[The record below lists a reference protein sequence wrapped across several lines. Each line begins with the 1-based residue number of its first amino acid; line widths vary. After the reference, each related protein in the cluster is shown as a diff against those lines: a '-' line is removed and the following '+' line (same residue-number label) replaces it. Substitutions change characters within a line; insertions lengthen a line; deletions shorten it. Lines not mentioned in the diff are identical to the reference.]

1 MMPGKLAKLEKAHRQ
16 NPDVPFFARLAD
28 FYLSQGKIHK
38 ALSLCEKGCER
49 FPDYI
54 AGFTV
59 LSKCYEAQGEL
70 EEARKAVARALRLDP
85 ENPGGFRRLSKIY
98 IDQGNP
104 EFALKSLQQA
114 AHIDPYSEEV
124 NEELDQLSAII
135 SKETIASTFEDE
147 ESAVDVSGEDS
158 EEYELLKDED
168 EEIEYELVEVEDEED
183 VEYELV
189 EVEVEVEDDE
199 DDDDETIEYELDD
212 EEDSELEDE
221 EEEEEYEIEE
231 DEEED
236 IEPEEDDE
244 EDDEDEIDEEDEDE
258 EDIEPEEDDDE
269 DDEDEDEEDAE
280 DDEDEE
286 DIEPEEDDDE
296 DDEDDEDEID
306 EEDEDEEDI
315 EPEEDDDEDDEDE
328 IEEEEE
334 EAVLQAELK
343 EPEVSEGTSEDE
355 VEIEVG
361 LDTDN
366 QEIADLEST
375 LEIDIEDGLAALE
388 EHGGTTL
395 PTEEISSAVE
405 AVSALAAADEMDE
418 IAIDVEG
425 ESDEQIGA
433 GVKTALEQIG
443 EGLKTS
449 EELDAAD
456 MDADLAALSPDAEL
470 DAEPFGM
477 LQDLPEW
484 GPHNKVDEVNED
496 HDELAGI
503 FDDEAEEETPTAKEE
518 QPDSVLVEADELAQ
532 IANLFEVVEQEAD
545 EPNSADDALED
556 LAPPDMISELNSGE
570 ARVGTLG
577 IDVEA
582 DQPEEDLAALGA
594 DVFPDVSDAE
604 ETPNLEVTTT
614 VEIIAD
620 DPLPDAPAIILE
632 PAEINEIDTD
642 QPPPFSVDSDTE
654 EVATATENEVGSEAH
669 GDEVLAETLDIA
681 PDVSA
686 EVEAQDSP
694 WETLS
699 PRENSFLRADNNELI
714 NLFQEIESQDS
725 QQEEGPAVPHDLPD
739 PPDSDS
745 QIATETLAEIYSK
758 QGMMQRASEIYQQI
772 LQQNPDNEEI
782 KRKLDNLSQ
791 HRSTTS

>member
-1 MMPGKLAKLEKAHRQ
+1 MPGKLAKLEKAHRQ

-168 EEIEYELVEVEDEED
+168 EDVEYELVEVEDEGD
-183 VEYELV
+183 
-189 EVEVEVEDDE
+189 
-199 DDDDETIEYELDD
+199 
-212 EEDSELEDE
+212 
-221 EEEEEYEIEE
+221 
-231 DEEED
+231 
-236 IEPEEDDE
+236 
-244 EDDEDEIDEEDEDE
+244 
-258 EDIEPEEDDDE
+258 
-269 DDEDEDEEDAE
+269 E

-286 DIEPEEDDDE
+286 DIEPEEDD
-296 DDEDDEDEID
+296 
-306 EEDEDEEDI
+306 EDEDEE
-315 EPEEDDDEDDEDE
+315 EED
-328 IEEEEE
+328 
-334 EAVLQAELK
+334 AVLQAEL
-343 EPEVSEGTSEDE
+343 EAPEVSEGTSEDE
-355 VEIEVG
+355 VEIEVD

-366 QEIADLEST
+366 EEIADLEST

-388 EHGGTTL
+388 EQDGTTL
-395 PTEEISSAVE
+395 PTEEISSAAE

-418 IAIDVEG
+418 IAIDVEE
-425 ESDEQIGA
+425 ESDEQMGA

-443 EGLKTS
+443 EDLKTS
-449 EELDAAD
+449 EESDTPD

-503 FDDEAEEETPTAKEE
+503 FDDEAEEETSTAKEE

-604 ETPNLEVTTT
+604 ETPDLEVTTMAET
-614 VEIIAD
+614 IAD
-620 DPLPDAPAIILE
+620 DPLSDAPAIILE

-642 QPPPFSVDSDTE
+642 QPPPFSVDSGTE

>member
-1 MMPGKLAKLEKAHRQ
+1 MPGKLAKLEKAHRQ

-269 DDEDEDEEDAE
+269 DDEDE
-280 DDEDEE
+280 
-286 DIEPEEDDDE
+286 
-296 DDEDDEDEID
+296 
-306 EEDEDEEDI
+306 
-315 EPEEDDDEDDEDE
+315 

-496 HDELAGI
+496 HDELARI

>member
-269 DDEDEDEEDAE
+269 DDEDE
-280 DDEDEE
+280 
-286 DIEPEEDDDE
+286 
-296 DDEDDEDEID
+296 
-306 EEDEDEEDI
+306 
-315 EPEEDDDEDDEDE
+315 

-496 HDELAGI
+496 HDELARI

>member
-1 MMPGKLAKLEKAHRQ
+1 MPGKLAKLEKAHRQ

-124 NEELDQLSAII
+124 NEELDQLSAIT

-147 ESAVDVSGEDS
+147 ESAVNISEKDSG
-158 EEYELLKDED
+158 EYELLKDED
-168 EEIEYELVEVEDEED
+168 EEVEYGLLGGEEEDEDEE

-189 EVEVEVEDDE
+189 EVEEEDEDEEYEYELVEVEEEDEDEDEDEDEEYEIDEDEDDE
-199 DDDDETIEYELDD
+199 D
-212 EEDSELEDE
+212 
-221 EEEEEYEIEE
+221 
-231 DEEED
+231 D
-236 IEPEEDDE
+236 IEPEEDDEDEEYEVDEDDEDDEDDIEPEEDDEDEEYEIDEDDEDDEDDIEPEEDDEDEEYEVDEDE
-244 EDDEDEIDEEDEDE
+244 EDDEDEIDEDDEDIAYE
-258 EDIEPEEDDDE
+258 IEDDDE
-269 DDEDEDEEDAE
+269 VDV
-280 DDEDEE
+280 
-286 DIEPEEDDDE
+286 
-296 DDEDDEDEID
+296 
-306 EEDEDEEDI
+306 
-315 EPEEDDDEDDEDE
+315 
-328 IEEEEE
+328 E
-334 EAVLQAELK
+334 EAVLQAEL
-343 EPEVSEGTSEDE
+343 EAPEVSEDTSGNE
-355 VEIEVG
+355 VEIEDD
-361 LDTDN
+361 LYTDN
-366 QEIADLEST
+366 EEIADLESS

-388 EHGGTTL
+388 EQDGPTL
-395 PTEEISSAVE
+395 PTEEISSADE
-405 AVSALAAADEMDE
+405 TVSALVAADEMDE
-418 IAIDVEG
+418 IAIDVEE

-433 GVKTALEQIG
+433 GVETGLEQIG
-443 EGLKTS
+443 ADLKTS
-449 EELDAAD
+449 EEPDAAD

-484 GPHNKVDEVNED
+484 GPHNKVDEVNEG

-518 QPDSVLVEADELAQ
+518 QPDSAPVDADQLAQ

-545 EPNSADDALED
+545 ELNTADDALED
-556 LAPPDMISELNSGE
+556 LAPPDMISESNSGE
-570 ARVGTLG
+570 ARVGALG
-577 IDVEA
+577 TDVEA
-582 DQPEEDLAALGA
+582 EQPEEDLATLGA

-604 ETPNLEVTTT
+604 ETPNLAVTTT
-614 VEIIAD
+614 VETIAD
-620 DPLPDAPAIILE
+620 DPLPDASAVVSE
-632 PAEINEIDTD
+632 TAEINEIDTD
-642 QPPPFSVDSDTE
+642 QPPPASVDSGTE
-654 EVATATENEVGSEAH
+654 EVAIVAEDATGSETH
-669 GDEVLAETLDIA
+669 GDEVVAETLDVAPDVA

-686 EVEAQDSP
+686 GVETQDSL

-699 PRENSFLRADNNELI
+699 PKENSFLRADDNELI

-725 QQEEGPAVPHDLPD
+725 QPEESSEVSHDLPD
-739 PPDSDS
+739 PPDLDN

-758 QGMMQRASEIYQQI
+758 QGMVQRASEIYQQI
-772 LQQNPDNEEI
+772 LQQDPDNEEI

-791 HRSTTS
+791 HGSTTS